1 MNWLCRWIRT
11 LIWNYVSCHCKGT
24 GTESLPRLNSP
35 LSPLGTTVMAIR
47 AFDADDPG
55 TDNAAL
61 RYNIV
66 RQSPDN
72 PSSRMFYIDA
82 ENGYIITAISP
93 ALLDREVS

>member
-1 MNWLCRWIRT
+1 MHRSSL
-11 LIWNYVSCHCKGT
+11 ST
-24 GTESLPRLNSP
+24 GLNRVSP

-72 PSSRMFYIDA
+72 PSSRMFHIDA